1 MSILRTPETTKES
14 VTFSDDERIIMMIYT
29 PGTRLGLIRIFEEML
44 PELTPN
50 DKELECWMTSALKKL
65 RLISDEEFEELE
77 LMP

>member
-1 MSILRTPETTKES
+1 MRTPETTKEP
-14 VTFSDDERIIMMIYT
+14 VIFSDDERIIMMIYT

-50 DKELECWMTSALKKL
+50 DKELEHWMTSALKKL

>member
-1 MSILRTPETTKES
+1 MRTPETTKES
-14 VTFSDDERIIMMIYT
+14 VTFSDDERIIMIIYT

-44 PELTPN
+44 PELTP
-50 DKELECWMTSALKKL
+50 DDSTLEHWITSALEKL

>member
-1 MSILRTPETTKES
+1 MRTLETTREP

-44 PELTPN
+44 PELTP
-50 DKELECWMTSALKKL
+50 DDGKLEHWMTSALKKL